1 MSRIYHA
8 LKKSDGP
15 DSNVL
20 VQLIDAS
27 APNGKVQTG
36 SAEAI
41 PDPVEA
47 AAFEPAPISQS
58 SDAFRVVSVSIPAGI
73 PVFPFDGMDGRA
85 AEQYR
90 VLRTNVLQHAMRPQV
105 IAVTS
110 ATPGDGKTITSINLA
125 GILALKSD
133 YSVLIVDADLRHSAV
148 TAALGIDAEPG
159 LGDVLAGRCALEDA
173 IVQIDA
179 MPTLHVLP
187 AGRVSQNP
195 AELLDSQLFRAIMAA
210 LREQFTYIIVD
221 TTPIGVV
228 ADFKLV
234 HQVCDGAMLV
244 LRPDHTKR
252 SSFMRAFAGDSPF
265 KILGTVINESQDWFL
280 SKAEDSYEYYGAAPR
295 KSARASRRRSESS
308 WEEKSFR

>member
-8 LKKSDGP
+8 LKKSDGQ

-27 APNGKVQTG
+27 APNGKVLARSEETIPEQMD
-36 SAEAI
+36 EA
-41 PDPVEA
+41 PP
-47 AAFEPAPISQS
+47 EPALVSRS
-58 SDAFRVVSVSIPAGI
+58 SGDYRIVSLSIPAGV
-73 PVFPFDGMDGRA
+73 PVFPFDGLDGRA

-90 VLRTNVLQHAMRPQV
+90 LLRTNVLQHAMKPQV

-133 YSVLIVDADLRHSAV
+133 YSVLIIDADLRHSAV
-148 TAALGIDAEPG
+148 TGALGIDAEPG
-159 LGDVLAGRCALEDA
+159 LGDVLAGRCTLEDA

-187 AGRVSQNP
+187 AGQVSLNP

-210 LREQFTYIIVD
+210 LREHFTYIVVD

-234 HQVCDGAMLV
+234 HQVCDGAVLV

-252 SSFMRAFAGDSPF
+252 SSFMRAFAVDSPF
-265 KILGTVINESQDWFL
+265 KILGTVINESQEWFL
-280 SKAEDSYEYYGAAPR
+280 AKNEEYHEYYGPTSG
-295 KSARASRRRSESS
+295 KKNGTSGRRSESG
-308 WEEKSFR
+308 WEEKRFK

>member
-1 MSRIYHA
+1 VHA
-8 LKKSDGP
+8 RSEEEIPEQVDE
-15 DSNVL
+15 VL
-20 VQLIDAS
+20 
-27 APNGKVQTG
+27 P
-36 SAEAI
+36 
-41 PDPVEA
+41 
-47 AAFEPAPISQS
+47 EPAQVSRS
-58 SDAFRVVSVSIPAGI
+58 SGDYRIVSLSIPAGV

-90 VLRTNVLQHAMRPQV
+90 LLRTNILQHAMKPQV

-133 YSVLIVDADLRHSAV
+133 YSVLIIDADLRHSAV
-148 TAALGIDAEPG
+148 TGALGIDPEPG
-159 LGDVLAGRCALEDA
+159 LGDVLAGRCTLEDA

-187 AGRVSQNP
+187 AGHISLNP

-210 LREQFTYIIVD
+210 LREHFTYIVVD

-234 HQVCDGAMLV
+234 HQVCDGAVLV
-244 LRPDHTKR
+244 MRPDHTKR
-252 SSFMRAFAGDSPF
+252 SSFMRAFAGDSPYR
-265 KILGTVINESQDWFL
+265 ILGTVINESQDWFL
-280 SKAEDSYEYYGAAPR
+280 SKTEDNYEYYGAIPTKKKGAPG
-295 KSARASRRRSESS
+295 RRSESG
-308 WEEKSFR
+308 WEEKQF